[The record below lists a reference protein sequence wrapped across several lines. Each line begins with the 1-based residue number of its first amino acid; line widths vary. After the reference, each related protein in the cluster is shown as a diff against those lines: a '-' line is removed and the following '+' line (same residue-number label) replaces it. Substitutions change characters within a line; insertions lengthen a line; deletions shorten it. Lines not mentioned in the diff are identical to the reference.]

1 MGRIFDR
8 RAGAGRARTTLAT
21 IGLVAVSAT
30 AFGGASMVALS
41 HGQGG
46 AATPSYVADDRG
58 ARTTQP
64 AMSEPSSVSI
74 PSIGVRDRLVRLQV
88 QAGNTMQL
96 PPYGGV
102 GWFTGSA
109 QPGAPGAAV
118 VAGYIGSPDKPGAFV
133 NLAKLGRGD
142 RIAVARQDGS
152 TAEFTV
158 TDIRA
163 YAPGKLPLDQI
174 YAASSPTLRI
184 VTTGGSLRPGE
195 PNRNVVVT
203 SVLSGIR

>member
-1 MGRIFDR
+1 MARIFDR
-8 RAGAGRARTTLAT
+8 RTRPRRGRRTLAT

-30 AFGGASMVALS
+30 AFGGASMAALS

-46 AATPSYVADDRG
+46 AATPSYVADS
-58 ARTTQP
+58 AAPSPQP
-64 AMSEPSSVSI
+64 PVSEPTALSI
-74 PSIGVRDRLVRLQV
+74 PSIGVSQQLVRLQV
-88 QAGNTMQL
+88 QGGNTMQL